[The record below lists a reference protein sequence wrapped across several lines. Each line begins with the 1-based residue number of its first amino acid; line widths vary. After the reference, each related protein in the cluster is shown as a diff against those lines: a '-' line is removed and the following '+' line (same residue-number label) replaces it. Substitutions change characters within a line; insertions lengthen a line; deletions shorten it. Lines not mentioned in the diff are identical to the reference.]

1 MLVLKAYDSKGNEYP
16 KMKYIFYSMRE
27 AKKSYRA
34 EHGLKGRHNVI
45 FITV

>member
-1 MLVLKAYDSKGNEYP
+1 MIVLKAYDLKGNEYP

-27 AKKSYRA
+27 AKKSYR
-34 EHGLKGRHNVI
+34 EVHGLKGRHNVI